1 MIYYEGKVREERK
14 KERREEE
21 KSPAPGG
28 IRTLD
33 HTITSRVFNRCA
45 TTAAAAHDQNSHGT
59 AIFESLLN
67 NHKVKEYLFFV
78 TNAAQCC
85 QTDQKGNCLIQS
97 IVGLF
102 ESCSWPIMLGKL

>member
-14 KERREEE
+14 KRRREEE
-21 KSPAPGG
+21 ESPAPGG

-45 TTAAAAHDQNSHGT
+45 TTAAAANDQNSHDQNSHGT

-67 NHKVKEYLFFV
+67 NQKVKEYLFFD
-78 TNAAQCC
+78 TNVAQCC
-85 QTDQKGNCLIQS
+85 QNGSKRPLPNTIHR
-97 IVGLF
+97 
-102 ESCSWPIMLGKL
+102 